1 MANLESVRGI
11 QHQYTV
17 MSPQMMH
24 TALADS
30 MQHLAPV
37 SLSNHVLCTPPQQ
50 INPSTENLDRT
61 GLLDVNRSEDPPSP
75 YHKAVGEEHGAVV
88 EAHEQRLL

>member
-37 SLSNHVLCTPPQQ
+37 SLSNHVLCTPTQQ
-50 INPSTENLDRT
+50 MNQSIDRLRT
-61 GLLDVNRSEDPPSP
+61 LTAQDHWIKQKRIPVP
-75 YHKAVGEEHGAVV
+75 
-88 EAHEQRLL
+88 